1 MQTAALDPDLRALF
15 ARAGISEAQLAD
27 AETSRLIYDFI
38 EGQGGLQAVKEEMR
52 RQGEPRRAPPHPPR
66 APWGRCLLQTH
77 SGTRSTPPPR
87 ATNATIDAS
96 PCRPPRQRGDPTPSS
111 SSLRTPTGSQ
121 RAAASPPTAWGS
133 SAPSTWGARPGFRT
147 SARGSA
153 PSARPRP
160 SGHRLLRG
168 SAPSAPTSA
177 APQREPLRGGRRP
190 RAGGAPG
197 SDPAGRDAQQGGEGG
212 GLRCRG
218 VGGRHGEVLGW
229 LRGAHGFN
237 STAPPQRRRC
247 AAPPPLQW
255 GWWERWGSPR
265 ALGSDQHPPPL
276 SFLQT
281 PEAPEGGAAGGA
293 AGGLVGALMDVM
305 QKRSRV
311 IHSSGET
318 PDHPP
323 PPRLTPPTV
332 PHPWRCP
339 PVTPTAPPQTR
350 ERTAMRTTR
359 TNGTNDGSAAPP
371 GGRSALRSPPSP
383 SLHPQ

>member
-1 MQTAALDPDLRALF
+1 MPWGGGAARGGFGVAEGRPRLQFHRPTAAPALR
-15 ARAGISEAQLAD
+15 
-27 AETSRLIYDFI
+27 
-38 EGQGGLQAVKEEMR
+38 
-52 RQGEPRRAPPHPPR
+52 
-66 APWGRCLLQTH
+66 
-77 SGTRSTPPPR
+77 
-87 ATNATIDAS
+87 
-96 PCRPPRQRGDPTPSS
+96 
-111 SSLRTPTGSQ
+111 
-121 RAAASPPTAWGS
+121 
-133 SAPSTWGARPGFRT
+133 SA
-147 SARGSA
+147 
-153 PSARPRP
+153 
-160 SGHRLLRG
+160 
-168 SAPSAPTSA
+168 
-177 APQREPLRGGRRP
+177 
-190 RAGGAPG
+190 
-197 SDPAGRDAQQGGEGG
+197 
-212 GLRCRG
+212 
-218 VGGRHGEVLGW
+218 
-229 LRGAHGFN
+229 
-237 STAPPQRRRC
+237 
-247 AAPPPLQW
+247 PPLQW

-265 ALGSDQHPPPL
+265 ALGSDQHPPPPPL